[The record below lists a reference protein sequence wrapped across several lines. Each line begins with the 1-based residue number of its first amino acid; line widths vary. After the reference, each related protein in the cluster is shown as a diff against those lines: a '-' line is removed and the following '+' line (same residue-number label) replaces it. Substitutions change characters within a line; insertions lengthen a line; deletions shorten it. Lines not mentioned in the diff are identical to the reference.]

1 MKYTFDKN
9 GNCVEESVIKDSKVI
24 ERKTTKYDVNGEKTE
39 EAIYND
45 ENKLEKR
52 HLYFYNAKGLKIE
65 KRTLDSAGKIVS
77 SHKFIYQ

>member
-1 MKYTFDKN
+1 
-9 GNCVEESVIKDSKVI
+9 
-24 ERKTTKYDVNGEKTE
+24 VNGEKTE